1 VKHESHMDLLGM
13 IYREVE
19 QISAGKIAA
28 AGGAG
33 SGVSIA
39 TVVLVDPAALV
50 PWMQVA
56 TLAVGLITGLGSA
69 GLVYLKWLQLWRTRS
84 KT

>member
-1 VKHESHMDLLGM
+1 MKHESHMDMFGM

-19 QISAGKIAA
+19 QISTGKIAA

-39 TVVLVDPAALV
+39 TVMLVDPAALV
-50 PWMQVA
+50 PWLQLA

-69 GLVYLKWLQLWRTRS
+69 GLVCVKWLQLWRARR

>member
-1 VKHESHMDLLGM
+1 MLGM

-19 QISAGKIAA
+19 QISIGKIAA

-33 SGVSIA
+33 SGVSIVA
-39 TVVLVDPAALV
+39 AMLVDPAALV
-50 PWMQVA
+50 PWLQVA

-69 GLVYLKWLQLWRTRS
+69 GLVLLKWLQLWRTRR